1 MFSRIKQLWHRAK
14 AKKGLHKSGKRIKY
28 AFTVGITDYYQLVN
42 DLDLP
47 EKRFAY
53 LRHYYHE
60 MQMRLTKETLL
71 EFMDAMKKAVNPE
84 KGKSVELGK
93 VDRLID
99 EITERTKWLFEP
111 ESLYRM
117 ASVVYFT
124 LDEDITDYDE
134 RENEAK
140 IKAFK
145 KKDHVIP
152 FLADAN
158 RRTERVIQFVA
169 RRFKDLFRATGRPKP
184 KTIRFRQAEYIK
196 GN

>member
-1 MFSRIKQLWHRAK
+1 MFSRIKQLWHKAK

-84 KGKSVELGK
+84 KGKAVELGK

-145 KKDHVIP
+145 KKDMLSHFLQTLTNEQSGLFNLSP
-152 FLADAN
+152 DALKTYSEQLADLSQKQLDFAKRN
-158 RRTERVIQFVA
+158 T
-169 RRFKDLFRATGRPKP
+169 
-184 KTIRFRQAEYIK
+184 
-196 GN
+196 